1 MSIYNTQHPDI
12 TSGAIPSYGFHKIS
26 QQTKTVL
33 VNMIMD
39 FVDYKNQLF
48 KNDIYEV
55 NDFQTTHDT
64 ADKKLLYI
72 IRDFTA
78 VQRKFPSVV
87 ISIQNAIEQKPY
99 IGADN
104 FLYTDTFTDNGNMAL
119 TDMYAGMA
127 QVECMFTIMCES
139 SDQRSKLADMLFM
152 CFANYFRGQF
162 MYKGPD
168 SSQFII
174 TPAIVPIAFGSEQ
187 EIVDDNPMQAVYMT
201 TMSLTSHIEYQFAS
215 NVDGNGSYT
224 IANEFVGTGVV
235 TEMPF
240 FTL

>member
-1 MSIYNTQHPDI
+1 MSIYNAQHPDI
-12 TSGAIPSYGFHKIS
+12 SSGVIPSFGFHKIS

-48 KNDIYEV
+48 KSDMYEV
-55 NDFQTTHDT
+55 NDFQTEHDT

-72 IRDFTA
+72 LRDFSA
-78 VQRKFPSVV
+78 VQRRFPSVV
-87 ISIQNAIEQKPY
+87 ISIQSALEQKPY

-104 FLYTDTFTDNGNMAL
+104 LLYTDSVTADGNTAITDI
-119 TDMYAGMA
+119 YAGMA

-139 SDQRSKLADMLFM
+139 SDQRSKLADMLFV

-162 MYKGPD
+162 IYKGD
-168 SSQFII
+168 DNSQYII
-174 TPAIVPIAFGSEQ
+174 TPAITPIAFGSEQ
-187 EIVDDNPMQAVYMT
+187 EIADDNPMQAVYMT

-215 NVDGNGSYT
+215 NVDGDGSYT
-224 IANEFVGTGVV
+224 VANNFIGTGVV
-235 TEMPF
+235 TEIPF